1 MSQKNETI
9 PLLLALLITGI
20 ILGGGFWWFSGKF
33 NSNSGSLP
41 SKDNSQQSANN
52 SEPTNPQNSTTN
64 KTDFAP
70 PTNVPD
76 RTTVRINGSTSM
88 VVLNKILKNS
98 FEQKFPGATVIT
110 NAGGT
115 DRGIQDLLQGKVDV
129 AAISRPL
136 NAQERGKGLA
146 AVAIASDSIAL
157 VVGTNNPFRR
167 GLTSQQVEDIFLGQI
182 NNWSAL
188 GGDST
193 TIRVI
198 NRPAISGTY
207 QVFKQTVLKGNNFAT
222 SPNFTVMQE
231 DATTPLLRLLGND
244 GIGYATYAQIAN
256 QRTVRTVAID
266 GLTPESPNYP
276 YQRTLY
282 YAYKQPAS
290 PQVKS
295 FLGYALS
302 PQGRQIVVN
311 AK

>member
-9 PLLLALLITGI
+9 PLLLALVITGI
-20 ILGGGFWWFSGKF
+20 ILGGFWWVTGKF
-33 NSNSGSLP
+33 NSNVGSLP

-52 SEPTNPQNSTTN
+52 TEPTNPQNSTTN
-64 KTDFAP
+64 NTDFAP
-70 PTNVPD
+70 PTSVPNQ
-76 RTTVRINGSTSM
+76 TTVRINGATSM
-88 VVLNKILKNS
+88 VVMNKLLKNS
-98 FEQKFPGATVIT
+98 FEQKFSGTTVVT

-115 DRGIQDLLQGKVDV
+115 DRGIQNLLQGKVDV

-146 AVAIASDSIAL
+146 TVAIASDSIAL

-167 GLTSQQVEDIFLGQI
+167 GLTSQQVEDIFFGQI

-207 QVFKQTVLKGNNFAT
+207 QVFKETVLKGNNFGT

-244 GIGYATYAQIAN
+244 GIGYATYVQIAN
-256 QRTVRTVAID
+256 QRTVRTVAVD

-290 PQVKS
+290 QQVRA

-302 PQGRQIVVN
+302 PQGRQIIVN